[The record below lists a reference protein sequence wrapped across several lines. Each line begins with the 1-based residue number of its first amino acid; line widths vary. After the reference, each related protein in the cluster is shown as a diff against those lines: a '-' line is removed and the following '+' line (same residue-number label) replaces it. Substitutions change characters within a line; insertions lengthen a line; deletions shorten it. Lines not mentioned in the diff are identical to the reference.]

1 MNHRYCALCEDILI
15 RPLKVEDI
23 ELIRMWRN
31 DKSLSKYLKPIA
43 EITPEQQLLW
53 YRKYEED
60 KNIIFFTIVHTKEKR
75 CIGTVA
81 LYNFD
86 GDNCELGKI
95 VIGDNSMQGKGVGYR
110 SALMAM
116 CIGFTYFEIDSYRL
130 QVFLENDTAY
140 SLYLKSG
147 FKEVKRYKVE
157 MGQEILTNLEMQIS
171 IDQFNRTNEMV
182 NEVYMYLEGDEAEMM
197 QYGQAK
203 ES

>member
-1 MNHRYCALCEDILI
+1 MKHRYCALCEDILI
-15 RPLKVEDI
+15 RPLKAEDT
-23 ELIRMWRN
+23 ELIRKWRN

-43 EITPEQQLLW
+43 EITPEQQQIW

-60 KNIIFFTIVHTKEKR
+60 KNVLFFTIVHAKEKR

-81 LYNFD
+81 LYDFE
-86 GDNCELGKI
+86 GDSCEIGKI

-116 CIGFTYFEIDSYRL
+116 CIGFTYLEINTYRL

-147 FKEVKRYKVE
+147 FKEINRYEVD
-157 MGQEILTNLEMQIS
+157 MGQEIMTNLEMQIS
-171 IDQFNRTNEMV
+171 IDEFNRTNEMV
-182 NEVYMYLEGDEAEMM
+182 NEVYMYQEGDEIEIK
-197 QYGQAK
+197 QYNNGR
-203 ES
+203 